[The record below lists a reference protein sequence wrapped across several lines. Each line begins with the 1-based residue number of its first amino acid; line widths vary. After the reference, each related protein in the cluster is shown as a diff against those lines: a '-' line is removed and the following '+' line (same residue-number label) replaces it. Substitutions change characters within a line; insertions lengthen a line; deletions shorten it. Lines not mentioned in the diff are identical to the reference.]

1 MGVFFN
7 EDYTT
12 QADLKAQNK
21 SVIRHNAREAVRRG
35 VIPKEDIKSA
45 KHAAYKRVMERDKHL
60 FNTEKGRNM
69 LNRIDKA
76 WTAKTDHNRAKF
88 FAHEDYSEDQAHD
101 HKFGFDDSEGLYNA
115 DDYGHD
121 EDDFAID
128 PGHSEK
134 NDVYKDNAAAKLPGV
149 LAASTAGGVTA
160 DDAADLQEEYTQADV
175 KSHIKALSRW
185 GAKEAVRRG
194 VIPKQDQK
202 SARHAAYKM
211 GLERNKRF
219 MDKTGGKLLDRVNKY
234 NDSKSARNRANF
246 FSQN

>member
-1 MGVFFN
+1 MGVFVN
-7 EDYTT
+7 EDYT
-12 QADLKAQNK
+12 QGDVK
-21 SVIRHNAREAVRRG
+21 SSIKSMARWGAKEAVRRG
-35 VIPKEDIKSA
+35 AIPKEDQKSA
-45 KHAAYKRVMERDKHL
+45 RHAGYKMGLEKNKHL
-60 FNTEKGRNM
+60 M
-69 LNRIDKA
+69 DKTGGKA
-76 WTAKTDHNRAKF
+76 LDRYNKADRLRSDRNRAKF

-149 LAASTAGGVTA
+149 LAANTAGGVTA

-194 VIPKQDQK
+194 VISKEDQK

>member
-7 EDYTT
+7 EEHT
-12 QADLKAQNK
+12 QSDVKAHVKALSRFGAKDLVRSGIVPKKDKNKVRSKMYKVGLERHSNLINDGKALDRFNK
-21 SVIRHNAREAVRRG
+21 
-35 VIPKEDIKSA
+35 
-45 KHAAYKRVMERDKHL
+45 
-60 FNTEKGRNM
+60 TEKLR
-69 LNRIDKA
+69 
-76 WTAKTDHNRAKF
+76 TDHNRAKF

-160 DDAADLQEEYTQADV
+160 DDAADLQEGYGNDSLRAEFMDRISALEKRKDARKENEY
-175 KSHIKALSRW
+175 S
-185 GAKEAVRRG
+185 
-194 VIPKQDQK
+194 
-202 SARHAAYKM
+202 
-211 GLERNKRF
+211 RNKYF
-219 MDKTGGKLLDRVNKY
+219 EDKMRKQAQRNIRAKLF
-234 NDSKSARNRANF
+234 SKK
-246 FSQN
+246 

>member
-7 EDYTT
+7 EEHT
-12 QADLKAQNK
+12 QSDVKAHVKALSRFGAKDLVRSGIVPKKDKNKVRSKMYKVGLERHSNLINDGKALDRFNK
-21 SVIRHNAREAVRRG
+21 
-35 VIPKEDIKSA
+35 
-45 KHAAYKRVMERDKHL
+45 
-60 FNTEKGRNM
+60 TEKLRTDRNRS
-69 LNRIDKA
+69 N
-76 WTAKTDHNRAKF
+76 F

-160 DDAADLQEEYTQADV
+160 DDAADLQEGYGNDSLRAEFRDRIDSLQKRKDARKENEY
-175 KSHIKALSRW
+175 S
-185 GAKEAVRRG
+185 
-194 VIPKQDQK
+194 
-202 SARHAAYKM
+202 
-211 GLERNKRF
+211 RNKYF
-219 MDKTGGKLLDRVNKY
+219 VDKMRKQAQRNIRAKLSSN
-234 NDSKSARNRANF
+234 N
-246 FSQN
+246 

>member
-7 EDYTT
+7 EDYT
-12 QADLKAQNK
+12 QGDIRSQVKAA
-21 SVIRHNAREAVRRG
+21 ARWGAKEAVRRG
-35 VIPKEDIKSA
+35 VISKEDQKSA
-45 KHAAYKRVMERDKHL
+45 RHAGYKMGLDINKRLMDKTGGKSL
-60 FNTEKGRNM
+60 DRYN
-69 LNRIDKA
+69 KA
-76 WTAKTDHNRAKF
+76 DRLRSDRNRAKF

-175 KSHIKALSRW
+175 KC
-185 GAKEAVRRG
+185 AKEAVRRG
-194 VIPKQDQK
+194 VIPKEDQK

>member
-7 EDYTT
+7 EDYT
-12 QADLKAQNK
+12 QADAKAMNK
-21 SVIRHNAREAVRRG
+21 SIIRHNAKKAVHSG
-35 VIPKEDIKSA
+35 AIPKENVKSI
-45 KHAAYKRVMERDKHL
+45 KHAAYKRAMESDKH
-60 FNTEKGRNM
+60 FFTTEKGRNT
-69 LNRIDKA
+69 LGRLDKA
-76 WTAKTDHNRAKF
+76 VTAKANHNRAKF

-160 DDAADLQEEYTQADV
+160 DDAADLQEGYGNDSLRAEFRDR
-175 KSHIKALSRW
+175 IGALEKR
-185 GAKEAVRRG
+185 
-194 VIPKQDQK
+194 QDRK
-202 SARHAAYKM
+202 DAAYRKNLKAKKENEYSRDKYFVDKM
-211 GLERNKRF
+211 RKQAERNIRA
-219 MDKTGGKLLDRVNKY
+219 KLF
-234 NDSKSARNRANF
+234 SKNN
-246 FSQN
+246 

>member
-160 DDAADLQEEYTQADV
+160 DDAADLQEGCGNDSLRAEFRDRISALEKRKDARKENEY
-175 KSHIKALSRW
+175 SH
-185 GAKEAVRRG
+185 
-194 VIPKQDQK
+194 
-202 SARHAAYKM
+202 
-211 GLERNKRF
+211 
-219 MDKTGGKLLDRVNKY
+219 NKY
-234 NDSKSARNRANF
+234 FVDKMRKQAQRNIRAKL
-246 FSQN
+246 FSNN

>member
-7 EDYTT
+7 EDFT
-12 QADLKAQNK
+12 QGDMK
-21 SVIRHNAREAVRRG
+21 SQTKSIIRHNSKEAVRRG
-35 VIPKEDIKSA
+35 VIPKEDKSA
-45 KHAAYKRVMERDKHL
+45 RHTAYKIGMGINKRIVSKSGGKILDRLGKADKL
-60 FNTEKGRNM
+60 RAD
-69 LNRIDKA
+69 R
-76 WTAKTDHNRAKF
+76 NRANF
-88 FAHEDYSEDQAHD
+88 FAHEDYSEDQAYNQ
-101 HKFGFDDSEGLYNA
+101 KFGFDDSEGLYNA

-121 EDDFAID
+121 EDDFAIN
-128 PGHSEK
+128 PGHSKK

-194 VIPKQDQK
+194 VISKEDQK

-234 NDSKSARNRANF
+234 NNSKSARNRANF
-246 FSQN
+246 FSNN

>member
-7 EDYTT
+7 EDYT
-12 QADLKAQNK
+12 QGDVK
-21 SVIRHNAREAVRRG
+21 SSIKSMARWGAKEAVRRG
-35 VIPKEDIKSA
+35 AIPKEDQKSA
-45 KHAAYKRVMERDKHL
+45 RHAGYKMGLEKNKHL
-60 FNTEKGRNM
+60 M
-69 LNRIDKA
+69 DKTGGKA
-76 WTAKTDHNRAKF
+76 LDRYNKVDRLRSDRNRAKF

-194 VIPKQDQK
+194 VISKEDQK
-202 SARHAAYKM
+202 SARHATYKM

-219 MDKTGGKLLDRVNKY
+219 MDKTGGKLLDRFNKY

>member
-7 EDYTT
+7 EDYT
-12 QADLKAQNK
+12 QADAKAQNK
-21 SVIRHNAREAVRRG
+21 SIIRHNAREAVRRG
-35 VIPKEDIKSA
+35 VIPKENVKSL
-45 KHAAYKRVMERDKHL
+45 KHAAYKRAMESDKH
-60 FNTEKGRNM
+60 FFTTEKGRNT
-69 LNRIDKA
+69 LDRLDKA
-76 WTAKTDHNRAKF
+76 VTAKANHNRAKF

-160 DDAADLQEEYTQADV
+160 DDAADLQEGCGNDSLRAEFRDRIDSLQKRKDARKENEY
-175 KSHIKALSRW
+175 S
-185 GAKEAVRRG
+185 
-194 VIPKQDQK
+194 
-202 SARHAAYKM
+202 
-211 GLERNKRF
+211 RNKYF
-219 MDKTGGKLLDRVNKY
+219 EDKMRKQAQRNIRAKLF
-234 NDSKSARNRANF
+234 SKNN
-246 FSQN
+246 